1 MSRCCRL
8 SIAAGLAAAG
18 MPVGVCL
25 EGAAGPDRKLPALG
39 EALQVLPGPPP
50 RPQVTP

>member
-8 SIAAGLAAAG
+8 SIAAGLAAAS

-25 EGAAGPDRKLPALG
+25 EGAAGANRKLPALG

-50 RPQVTP
+50 RPRLAP